1 MQIAQARYADR
12 LEARRITRR
21 WQLVAHFTGG
31 GAVIVQNARREERTW
46 ASLDTLVRDL
56 ARAECAQRLYIDL
69 AEYRQETML

>member
-12 LEARRITRR
+12 LEARRIAHR
-21 WQLVAHFTGG
+21 WQLVAHFTSG

-56 ARAECAQRLYIDL
+56 ARAECEQELRIHL
-69 AEYRQETML
+69 ADYRQETML